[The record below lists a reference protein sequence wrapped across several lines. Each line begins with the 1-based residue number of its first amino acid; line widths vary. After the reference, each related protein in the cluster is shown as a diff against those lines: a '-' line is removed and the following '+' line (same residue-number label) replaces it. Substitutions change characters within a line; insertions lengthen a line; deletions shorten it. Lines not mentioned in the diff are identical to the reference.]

1 MWFKEVFESH
11 PRISF
16 IFDYLYTSEEVT
28 SAIFGCLLLNTEEEV
43 IARVT
48 GGRCVVGVILVRYC
62 DLYT

>member
-11 PRISF
+11 PHISF

-48 GGRCVVGVILVRYC
+48 GVGVVGVILVRYC

>member
-48 GGRCVVGVILVRYC
+48 GVGVTVW
-62 DLYT
+62 

>member
-28 SAIFGCLLLNTEEEV
+28 SAIFGCLLLNKKEV
-43 IARVT
+43 RFCCCR
-48 GGRCVVGVILVRYC
+48 GRG
-62 DLYT
+62 TSG